1 MVEQWNRDGGTLE
14 HLMVEQWKVWWCNSR
29 ISDGGTV
36 EQRWWNSKIS
46 DGEAGDYM
54 MVEQLNRDGRTVEH
68 LIVEQWNI
76 WWWNSGT
83 SYGGTVEHLMVE
95 QWNIWWWN
103 SRTSDGGTVEH
114 VMVEQ
119 WIIWWW
125 NSRTSDGGAVEDLMV
140 EPKLREKSLRQE
152 LHKFVTLHRSS
163 SQMTTG
169 VALLFLMCGGKVL
182 SNLPEWRREG
192 PSPMTKCVTGIG

>member
-14 HLMVEQWKVWWCNSR
+14 HLMVEQWNIWWCNSR

-68 LIVEQWNI
+68 L
-76 WWWNSGT
+76 
-83 SYGGTVEHLMVE
+83 MVE
-95 QWNIWWWN
+95 QWNSLWWN
-103 SRTSDGGTVEH
+103 SRTSDGGTVGH

-192 PSPMTKCVTGIG
+192 PSPMTKCVTGTG

>member
-1 MVEQWNRDGGTLE
+1 MVERWNIWWWNSGTSDGATVEYLMVEQWNKD
-14 HLMVEQWKVWWCNSR
+14 
-29 ISDGGTV
+29 DGTV
-36 EQRWWNSKIS
+36 KYLMARQEIIWWWNSWT
-46 DGEAGDYM
+46 EM
-54 MVEQLNRDGRTVEH
+54 
-68 LIVEQWNI
+68 VEQWNI

-182 SNLPEWRREG
+182 SNLPKWRREG
-192 PSPMTKCVTGIG
+192 PSPMTKCVTGTG